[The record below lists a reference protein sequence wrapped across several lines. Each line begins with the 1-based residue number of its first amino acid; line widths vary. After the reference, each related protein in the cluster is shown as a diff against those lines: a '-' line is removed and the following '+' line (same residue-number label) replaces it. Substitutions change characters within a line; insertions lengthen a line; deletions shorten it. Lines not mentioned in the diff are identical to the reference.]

1 MTSANQQQTD
11 AELIQAYTRGDEA
24 AFEALVRR
32 HLPAMYRFL
41 TRMTNDAAVAE
52 DLAQE
57 TFLKV
62 WRHINRFDVTK
73 PFTTW
78 LYTIAKNTVLDYF
91 KKKRA
96 IPFSD
101 IDGEMQ
107 DGESF
112 AETLEDES
120 PLVSVLLERAEAG
133 EEVMT
138 ALAALPPTQR
148 MAILLHDAEDL
159 TFQEISEVSGEK
171 LDTVKSRYRRGVLA
185 LKKKFLQE

>member
-1 MTSANQQQTD
+1 
-11 AELIQAYTRGDEA
+11 
-24 AFEALVRR
+24 
-32 HLPAMYRFL
+32 
-41 TRMTNDAAVAE
+41 
-52 DLAQE
+52 
-57 TFLKV
+57 
-62 WRHINRFDVTK
+62 VTK